1 MLKTVEGTIQ
11 PRGWIL
17 EHLRRDKEGITGN
30 LGKLCAD
37 AACGIFE
44 DKKVKDEIDGCW
56 SSWWPGE
63 TEGNW
68 RDALT
73 RLAFALRD
81 EELLEDTR
89 LYVDNILKHQGED
102 GYIGIFQ
109 PNERF
114 GNSARSGELW
124 TQSRIM
130 LCLLTY
136 YQNTGEERVFRA
148 LERLTDLIVTQYG
161 PLANGR
167 SLYQIPD
174 EDGSKTHSL
183 MIVEPILELY
193 QYLNKPEYLA
203 FCEFLYEDYSKYSVD
218 AKFPCYDIS
227 SFMAANPRTPFVG
240 HGPHTCEQLRIP
252 LLLYKATKKP
262 EYYTVFASAFEKL
275 KRYLT
280 LSGSCKSDEL
290 IGAYQGKISEVK
302 KEGMDIGQ
310 CYPIPGIG
318 YEYCSTTELMFSFTS
333 ALAYTG
339 DLQYADY
346 EEWMIMNA
354 AMAARRQDGKA
365 ILYLCSDN
373 LYKASKEVGDRW
385 DYSPTHI
392 DAAVCCAPNSCKV
405 MPYHLSNMWQID
417 DEGSLHA
424 IFYGPCSLETKLGDS
439 LVTLEE
445 NTIYPF
451 ENKVQFKINCNNSFH
466 TKLYFRI
473 PDWCSSSKLS
483 HNGRHVT
490 GEVIKCGKGRALSY
504 QGEFHNGDVLELE
517 FDTQPRLIKA
527 VDGTTAIAAGPLL
540 YSLNIPAVA
549 EDYYQYDLEPFCDT
563 NYLPEKEAAWDFTLL
578 HNEHRP
584 EEYIRVCSNE
594 TEGFVWEQ
602 SPITLK
608 AKMLSSWSIPE
619 WVELVPIGNTILRR
633 TTFPKVDDIYTS
645 ED

>member
-1 MLKTVEGTIQ
+1 MLKTVEGIIQ

-17 EHLRRDKEGITGN
+17 EHLQRDKEGITGN

-73 RLAFALRD
+73 RLAFALKD
-81 EELLEDTR
+81 EELLENTR
-89 LYVDNILKHQGED
+89 QYVENILKHQDED

-114 GNSARSGELW
+114 GNGARSGELW

-136 YQNTGEERVFRA
+136 YQNTGEERVLGA

-183 MIVEPILELY
+183 MIIEPILELY

-203 FCEFLYEDYSKYSVD
+203 FCEFLYEDYSKYSID

-252 LLLYKATKKP
+252 LLLFKATKKP
-262 EYYTVFASAFEKL
+262 EYYTVFVSAFEKL
-275 KRYLT
+275 KRYMT

-290 IGAYQGKISEVK
+290 IGAYQGKISDVK

-405 MPYHLSNMWQID
+405 MPYHLSNMWQTD
-417 DEGSLHA
+417 EEGSLHA
-424 IFYGPCSLETKLGDS
+424 IFYGP
-439 LVTLEE
+439 
-445 NTIYPF
+445 
-451 ENKVQFKINCNNSFH
+451 
-466 TKLYFRI
+466 
-473 PDWCSSSKLS
+473 
-483 HNGRHVT
+483 
-490 GEVIKCGKGRALSY
+490 
-504 QGEFHNGDVLELE
+504 
-517 FDTQPRLIKA
+517 
-527 VDGTTAIAAGPLL
+527 
-540 YSLNIPAVA
+540 
-549 EDYYQYDLEPFCDT
+549 
-563 NYLPEKEAAWDFTLL
+563 
-578 HNEHRP
+578 
-584 EEYIRVCSNE
+584 
-594 TEGFVWEQ
+594 
-602 SPITLK
+602 
-608 AKMLSSWSIPE
+608 
-619 WVELVPIGNTILRR
+619 
-633 TTFPKVDDIYTS
+633 
-645 ED
+645 